1 MRALPLLLVAALLP
15 GCVTVR
21 FDRRRAFEPVSGET
35 LARLRAGHSNLETCL
50 ATLGA
55 PNLVY
60 QQPDGRIAMAWA
72 WLDHFGWGLNASI
85 SVRGL
90 SVSADTDVD
99 KRDIEAAV
107 LFFDQDLRLVSL
119 ERGMLHD
126 FLRQPR
132 RQPPTPPEIDEPS
145 AR

>member
-1 MRALPLLLVAALLP
+1 MRALWSILGAALLS

-35 LARLRAGHSNLETCL
+35 LAKLRAGQSDLTACL
-50 ATLGA
+50 AALGA
-55 PNLVY
+55 PNQVY

-72 WLDHFGWGLNASI
+72 WLDHFGWGLNASV
-85 SVRGL
+85 SLRGL

-99 KRDIEAAV
+99 KRNIEAAV
-107 LFFDQDLRLVSL
+107 LFFDQDLRLLSV

-132 RQPPTPPEIDEPS
+132 RQPPTPPEIDEAP
-145 AR
+145 R